1 MGFSTP
7 ACGKKPE
14 EPLIGD
20 GWARRWFSGMFR
32 PCLLLA
38 LLALAGCSDPVANS
52 RFEPT
57 RVESTWSNGR
67 LNVISEQKLALSE
80 EARDALIH
88 GVPLTLQLELVLRD
102 TRSQTRIG
110 QKTSS
115 YEIRYLPLSGY
126 YQLTFSES
134 DEIKTYPRLRH
145 VLAELSRLNVSV
157 ETGVIPAGDYELLAR
172 MSLDQQTMP
181 PPMRLPV
188 LLSAKWQHDTS
199 WTSWPL
205 QIDPEV

>member
-1 MGFSTP
+1 MDFSTP
-7 ACGKKPE
+7 ACAKKPE
-14 EPLIGD
+14 ERLVND
-20 GWARRWFSGMFR
+20 TLAQRWPRGML
-32 PCLLLA
+32 PACLLLVF
-38 LLALAGCSDPVANS
+38 LALAGCSDPVAES
-52 RFEPT
+52 RFELT

-67 LNVISEQKLALSE
+67 LNVTSEQKLVLSE
-80 EARDALIH
+80 EAREALIH
-88 GVPLTLQLELVLRD
+88 GVPLTLQLELILRHTGD
-102 TRSQTRIG
+102 QTRIG
-110 QKTSS
+110 QESSS

-134 DEIKTYPRLRH
+134 DETRTFPRLRH

-172 MSLDQQTMP
+172 MSLDQQKMP

-188 LLSAKWQHDTS
+188 LLSTKWQHDSS

-205 QIDPEV
+205 KIDPEA